1 MQGVLDEAEDRAED
15 EYEDEEEWGT
25 LFSQPVA
32 EKVVSSMPSTGQPER
47 VRIHDQRGSEDNED
61 IEEEVESTEDIPA
74 TTTTILPT
82 TTSTTAAPPTA
93 TTPPTSTLRRRH
105 NTHEPPSTT
114 TAKSKATGI
123 STSSSPLAPPPDNL
137 ATAEQELSSARLEQ
151 EDLTSSLLSLAGQL
165 KASSKSFQ
173 TTLESEKSVLDRAVQ
188 GIDKTSTTMEAAGKR
203 MGMLRRMTEGKGWWG
218 RMMLYAWIFGLWLV
232 AVLIVFVGPK
242 LRF

>member
-1 MQGVLDEAEDRAED
+1 MQNVLDEAEDRAED
-15 EYEDEEEWGT
+15 EDEHEDGEEWGA
-25 LFSQPVA
+25 LFSKPVT
-32 EKVVSSMPSTGQPER
+32 EKVVSSMPSTGHPER
-47 VRIHDQRGSEDNED
+47 VRIHDQGGGEDDED
-61 IEEEVESTEDIPA
+61 IQERVESTGDIPA
-74 TTTTILPT
+74 IENTVLPT
-82 TTSTTAAPPTA
+82 TTSATAAPPTA
-93 TTPPTSTLRRRH
+93 TTPPASTLRHRH
-105 NTHEPPSTT
+105 STHEPPTK
-114 TAKSKATGI
+114 AKASGT
-123 STSSSPLAPPPDNL
+123 STSSSLAPPSDNL
-137 ATAEQELSSARLEQ
+137 ASAEQDLSSARLEQ

-188 GIDKTSTTMEAAGKR
+188 GIDKTSSTMEAAGKR